1 MELEREQSD
10 YLGVYCGCCTYVGRY
25 VGCGVLG
32 VWTTAILRD
41 ISYVFAVLDELICE
55 LLLLLLQCNS
65 LLSYH
70 NLEH

>member
-1 MELEREQSD
+1 MF
-10 YLGVYCGCCTYVGRY
+10 LGYCGCTYVGRY

-32 VWTTAILRD
+32 VWDTAILRD
-41 ISYVFAVLDELICE
+41 IPYVFADLDELIYALLL
-55 LLLLLLQCNS
+55 LLLLLLQFSS